1 MAFNTPL
8 QNKEEKLAKNFK
20 SEIDKAK
27 PSDIFSHQDYIMF
40 LTKNTK
46 PLSSDDNICL
56 KCRKNLINMVKTNYY
71 PY

>member
-8 QNKEEKLAKNFK
+8 QNKEEKFSKNLK
-20 SEIDKAK
+20 NETKKAK

-56 KCRKNLINMVKTNYY
+56 KCRKNLINMVIANYY
-71 PY
+71 SY